1 MTPAQKPRRNGLN
14 CIRRRW
20 IWFSLFLF
28 AFLRDLFIFPRWC
41 WHLYYPKNPNCDEY
55 DSGSQRGSI
64 LSRYFLPRFTIVR
77 AYSPWI
83 PAFCN
88 PRCHWDF
95 LSLSSLLMKDRD
107 QSSWAGSPFSPWPMS
122 SPLSRHCNGDAAA
135 AGDSFQ
141 ALWQN
146 KLEILSTLFT
156 IKACICLLHCIDTS
170 PLQLSYCSFLWE
182 CRRLDMTHKEW
193 NTFESVAR
201 VGPIILSVVCKIFLN
216 IIIMMG
222 QAKTRP

>member
-41 WHLYYPKNPNCDEY
+41 WHLYYPKNPNCDEH
-55 DSGSQRGSI
+55 DSGSQWGSI

-95 LSLSSLLMKDRD
+95 LSLSSLWL
-107 QSSWAGSPFSPWPMS
+107 FSPNEGSWPIVLGWVSMTNVLFS
-122 SPLSRHCNGDAAA
+122 LLSHVTVTGTLLLLPLTAHK
-135 AGDSFQ
+135 FQ
-141 ALWQN
+141 AHWQN
-146 KLEILSTLFT
+146 KLEILATLFT

-170 PLQLSYCSFLWE
+170 PLQLSYFSFLWE
-182 CRRLDMTHKEW
+182 CRCRKKIRYDTQRVKYFRICGSSW
-193 NTFESVAR
+193 SNYSVC
-201 VGPIILSVVCKIFLN
+201 GL
-216 IIIMMG
+216 
-222 QAKTRP
+222 